1 MNTPRILE
9 PRLEYAFTIE
19 LRLKPK
25 LAVGLMTKGGD
36 RYFVEVADGRIFG
49 PRLQGIVLPGG
60 GDWAFVRPDGT
71 LDFDARYNL
80 QLSDGSLVCLQN
92 RGYRWGSPEVMAR
105 LARREP
111 VDASD
116 YYMRVSPI
124 FEVAAGPHDWLM
136 KHVFVGV
143 GDKVPEGNLIHYHLV
158 L

>member
-1 MNTPRILE
+1 MNAPPITAPK
-9 PRLEYAFTIE
+9 LEYVFTIE
-19 LRLKPK
+19 LKLKSK

-36 RYFVEVADGRIFG
+36 RYFVEVAGGRIVG
-49 PRLQGIVLPGG
+49 PRLEGIVLPGG

-92 RGYRWGSPEVMAR
+92 RGYRWGSAEVMAR
-105 LARREP
+105 MARREP
-111 VDASD
+111 VDAAD
-116 YYMRVSPI
+116 YYMRVSPT

-136 KHVFVGV
+136 KHVFVGT
-143 GDKVPEGNLIHYHLV
+143 GDKVPEGNFIHYYQV